1 MIRLAKKTRFRLFLI
16 ILIPIL
22 IIIVI
27 FYSGVYTSNQIKFSN
42 FIDSNNNNDNN
53 YHFGKVS
60 VNNDLP
66 LSLNPK
72 DTNNLFTHSNSIDN
86 NYNEE
91 LVCNDLNSNQTFDIN
106 TIDDYQKLEFKPQ
119 YKTYW
124 NYSFEKKYLEIKEKW
139 KQLPLKVNIS

>member
-1 MIRLAKKTRFRLFLI
+1 
-16 ILIPIL
+16 
-22 IIIVI
+22 VI

-42 FIDSNNNNDNN
+42 FFDSNNDNN

-60 VNNDLP
+60 VSNDLP
-66 LSLNPK
+66 LSY
-72 DTNNLFTHSNSIDN
+72 DTNNLFTQSNSIDN
-86 NYNEE
+86 NNNEE
-91 LVCNDLNSNQTFDIN
+91 LICDELNSNQTFDIN

-124 NYSFEKKYLEIKEKW
+124 NYSFEKKFFQIKDKW